1 MMSAGSPK
9 PDVAVVAV
17 VTLASEVFCFFC
29 FLRFFSLDLEPVDSL
44 EKNATGNT
52 VSVFSDVSTLSPWLS
67 ITPEGI

>member
-1 MMSAGSPK
+1 M
-9 PDVAVVAV
+9 AVVAV
-17 VTLASEVFCFFC
+17 VTLASEVFEFFCFFC

-67 ITPEGI
+67 IMPEGI

>member
-1 MMSAGSPK
+1 MSAGSPK

-17 VTLASEVFCFFC
+17 VTLASEVFEFFCFFC
-29 FLRFFSLDLEPVDSL
+29 FFSLDLEPVDSL
-44 EKNATGNT
+44 EKNDTGNP